1 MTIIPSKNHS
11 FTCGRFNLSLE
22 SPLIMGILNL
32 TPDSFS
38 DGGTLGTPDLAMKR
52 VESMISDG
60 ADIIDLGGESTRPG
74 AEKIP
79 LEEEWRRVEEVLT
92 KILKLKIPVS
102 IDTMKPEIMIRATEM
117 GVDIINDVSGFR
129 SKEALDFV
137 KAMKKTRIG
146 FCIMHMQGDP
156 QTMQDSPRYG
166 DVVSEVEFFLQG
178 KMNEFRKYG
187 ISSDRILIDPG
198 FGFGKTSQHNLSLL
212 KEISRLCKICPVLV
226 GLSRKRII
234 SELSN
239 RKSQPSDRLG
249 GSLATAIWSVMQG
262 ASVLRVHD
270 VKETKEMMTVYKA
283 LGGDEIFSGMGN
295 EKRS

>member
-1 MTIIPSKNHS
+1 
-11 FTCGRFNLSLE
+11 
-22 SPLIMGILNL
+22 MGILNL

-52 VESMISDG
+52 AESMISDG

-92 KILKLKIPVS
+92 KILKLEIPVS
-102 IDTMKPEIMIRATEM
+102 IDTMKPEIMIRAAEM

-137 KAMKKTRIG
+137 KEMKKTRIG
-146 FCIMHMQGDP
+146 FCIMHMQGNP
-156 QTMQDSPRYG
+156 QNMQESPRYG
-166 DVVSEVEFFLQG
+166 DVVSEVEFFLQ
-178 KMNEFRKYG
+178 KKVDEFRRSG
-187 ISSDRILIDPG
+187 ISDDRILIDPG

-212 KEISRLCKICPVLV
+212 KEISRLSQICPVLV

>member
-1 MTIIPSKNHS
+1 
-11 FTCGRFNLSLE
+11 
-22 SPLIMGILNL
+22 MGILNL

-38 DGGTLGTPDLAMKR
+38 DGGTLGTLDLAMKR

-79 LEEEWRRVEEVLT
+79 LEVEWRRVEEVLT

-102 IDTMKPEIMIRATEM
+102 IDTMKPEIMIRAAKM

-137 KAMKKTRIG
+137 KEMKKTRIG
-146 FCIMHMQGDP
+146 FCIMHMQGNP
-156 QTMQDSPRYG
+156 QNMQESPRYG
-166 DVVSEVEFFLQG
+166 DVVSEVEFFLQ
-178 KMNEFRKYG
+178 KKVDEFQGSG
-187 ISSDRILIDPG
+187 ISDDRILIDPG

-212 KEISRLCKICPVLV
+212 KEISRLSKICPVLV

-234 SELSN
+234 SELSK
-239 RKSQPSDRLG
+239 RKSEPSDRLG
-249 GSLATAIWSVMQG
+249 GSLATAIWSAMQG